1 MHKATLEPILNKK
14 MSEITVGILTVSD
27 RCSKNE
33 VEDTSGDNLARIIN
47 LKSFFNGNVSFKKC
61 LFFNVE

>member
-1 MHKATLEPILNKK
+1 